1 MIYHVKDCLVDT
13 SLNNITPHH
22 GTNDLRSK
30 ETPEKIAHKL
40 QNLAARVKTKENQ
53 VFISVLVVR
62 NYQLVKKDNEVNKLL
77 WANVE
82 QEKCY
87 YR

>member
-30 ETPEKIAHKL
+30 E
-40 QNLAARVKTKENQ
+40 NQ
-53 VFISVLVVR
+53 VFISALVVR